1 MSIRL
6 RIVDGTHVAL
16 CAAKTEAEEGD
27 IHLDDAWHE
36 AIAAK
41 FWRDYE
47 EIETVDEE
55 RFAIMEA
62 LEEDTELLPWPE
74 PTTPARITFH
84 QMWMR
89 RYGCS

>member
-36 AIAAK
+36 ALAAK

-47 EIETVDEE
+47 EIETVDEK

-62 LEEDTELLPWPE
+62 LETLNPWRGWRE
-74 PTTPARITFH
+74 PTWPPKVTFYRWWKYKH
-84 QMWMR
+84 FI
-89 RYGCS
+89 